1 MSVICIYLDKIMP
14 INEPIINPTIIH
26 SIFVSVYL
34 IIVITIAKSIA
45 TEDILFPVLAVAGE
59 ASLFIPI
66 INNAAEIK

>member
-1 MSVICIYLDKIMP
+1 MKFHL
-14 INEPIINPTIIH
+14 
-26 SIFVSVYL
+26 VYL

-45 TEDILFPVLAVAGE
+45 TEDSLFPALAVAGE